1 MPSNAFNVYLGS
13 KLIDTVF
20 DSEKDPAE
28 VKRSLIN
35 HDGYDNDIRVVKVRK
50 ATPKK
55 QLAPSQQE
63 HEQVGPVPPYD
74 HKTDGDYSAWLV
86 FNNID

>member
-1 MPSNAFNVYLGS
+1 MAQNAFNVRLNG

-20 DSEKDPAE
+20 DSETDAAE
-28 VKRSLIN
+28 VKRSLVN
-35 HDGYDNDIRVVKVRK
+35 HDGYDAGIAVTKVRK

-63 HEQVGPVPPYD
+63 FVQVGPVPPYD